1 MELSVE
7 WLKSH
12 CKEERMKK
20 NDIYSTPSLND
31 KLYLHYKG
39 FRKIQALEE
48 YIGLKVIWLE
58 GNGLEEMGG
67 LENQTLLRTLYLHE
81 NCIHEIKG
89 LESLVQLDTLNLSKN
104 FVTRIDGLG
113 SCTQLQTLLLAH
125 NHLTSADD
133 VRHILKVPSLV
144 SLDVQH
150 NRIDDVAVLD
160 IFSAMPNLKVLY
172 LMGNPVVKDIKHY
185 RKAVL
190 AACPSLKY
198 LDDRPVFEDER
209 RRVTRWKAALD
220 ETGDHEKALEAE
232 RDEIRIIREEKRE
245 AEDRNFRAF
254 DAMVRTGL
262 EQRRAREAGSAEA
275 KATTNDGE
283 RLTVLEETPAL
294 RVGRENRLVKLLDP
308 YGTPSQG
315 PAPAFFA
322 AGAFHG
328 TPDASL
334 SQLQE
339 KLAKDAEL
347 KAKIK
352 SMLSSDIWL
361 SHEAADGD
369 DSVAIFPPPP
379 PPRPPVEGLTLVLAP
394 SNSQMQLLPPPPPPP
409 PPPLSGTNFDELD

>member
-48 YIGLKVIWLE
+48 FVNLKVIWLE
-58 GNGLEEMGG
+58 GNGLEEIGG

-89 LESLVQLDTLNLSKN
+89 LATLVHLDTLNLSKN

-113 SCTQLQTLLLAH
+113 SCMQLQTLLLAH

-133 VRHILKVPSLV
+133 VRHILLVPSLV

-160 IFSAMPNLKVLY
+160 VFSAMPNLKVLY

-220 ETGDHEKALEAE
+220 ETDDYEKALEAE

-245 AEDRNFRAF
+245 AEERNFRAF
-254 DAMVRTGL
+254 DAMVRNGL
-262 EQRRAREAGSAEA
+262 EQRRAREAGAEEA
-275 KATTNDGE
+275 KAVTNDGE
-283 RLTVLEETPAL
+283 RLTVLEETQAL
-294 RVGRENRLVKLLDP
+294 RVGREARLAKLLDP
-308 YGTPSQG
+308 QAAPVKDPTPD
-315 PAPAFFA
+315 FFA
-322 AGAFHG
+322 AGASAG
-328 TPDASL
+328 SQDASFNQ
-334 SQLQE
+334 SQERQ
-339 KLAKDAEL
+339 AKDAEL
-347 KAKIK
+347 KAKLQ
-352 SMLSSDIWL
+352 SMLSGDIWIN
-361 SHEAADGD
+361 SEAIDEDCPKAPL
-369 DSVAIFPPPP
+369 PPPP
-379 PPRPPVEGLTLVLAP
+379 PPRASNGEGCLA
-394 SNSQMQLLPPPPPPP
+394 SGLLESLALPPPPP
-409 PPPLSGTNFDELD
+409 SGTNFDELD